1 MASIGPTAR
10 ELLDVLQPQLDN
22 LNGIVATIQA
32 DTTYLRECAVR
43 NATQI
48 GEHDRRLAALEA
60 RKANGGSGGPAAAI
74 TSAHESSRALLVL
87 VLTWLFRFGI
97 LFSVIYG
104 LVNIDKVATILKGG

>member
-32 DTTYLRECAVR
+32 DTKYLRECAVR

-48 GEHDRRLAALEA
+48 GEHERRIGLLEA
-60 RKANGGSGGPAAAI
+60 KKPNGGPAATAA
-74 TSAHESSRALLVL
+74 SSHENARALLVL

-97 LFSVIYG
+97 LFSVVYG
-104 LVNIDKVATILKGG
+104 LVNIDKVVTILKGG